1 MALGTPLRPL
11 GRRHHHSSHKA
22 DELDTEVVGRGG
34 EEGRR
39 REEDAELGFW
49 EPALI
54 SVLFL
59 RHWRAGAEVH
69 L

>member
-11 GRRHHHSSHKA
+11 GRRHRHSSHKA
-22 DELDTEVVGRGG
+22 DAPDTEEVGRGG
-34 EEGRR
+34 EEGLR
-39 REEDAELGFW
+39 REEDVELGFW

-59 RHWRAGAEVH
+59 CHWRTGAEVH